1 MTEGNPDGAR
11 RSSGD
16 AKRLKGLLKILEA
29 GPTHPERIAALGMG
43 AAALSGC
50 NPPPITVAGSTA
62 LLPLMLTDVALF
74 EEEQEQTCKKNEN
87 QHKERKTICNITV
100 INATGGGSRF
110 GIAQAETDPRIIGA
124 SDFPASSKDSQ
135 MLVDHVIAASTFAV
149 IVKRDSG
156 VSRLTR
162 EQVQRIFSGELKNW
176 KEVGGNDLRI
186 YVITRPISSG
196 TRAEFMNSI
205 MKNRRIIVDALLAD
219 STKSLTETMKMVPG
233 SISYAVFPPSMSRE
247 KEITPVVL
255 DGIAPTNE
263 NVISGKYTF
272 WGYEHLLT
280 NGPPVGDAK
289 RFIEF
294 VKDHQPEMRKLG
306 YIPMSDMKRLARR

>member
-1 MTEGNPDGAR
+1 
-11 RSSGD
+11 
-16 AKRLKGLLKILEA
+16 
-29 GPTHPERIAALGMG
+29 
-43 AAALSGC
+43 
-50 NPPPITVAGSTA
+50 
-62 LLPLMLTDVALF
+62 
-74 EEEQEQTCKKNEN
+74 
-87 QHKERKTICNITV
+87 
-100 INATGGGSRF
+100 
-110 GIAQAETDPRIIGA
+110 
-124 SDFPASSKDSQ
+124 
-135 MLVDHVIAASTFAV
+135 
-149 IVKRDSG
+149 
-156 VSRLTR
+156 
-162 EQVQRIFSGELKNW
+162 
-176 KEVGGNDLRI
+176 
-186 YVITRPISSG
+186 
-196 TRAEFMNSI
+196 